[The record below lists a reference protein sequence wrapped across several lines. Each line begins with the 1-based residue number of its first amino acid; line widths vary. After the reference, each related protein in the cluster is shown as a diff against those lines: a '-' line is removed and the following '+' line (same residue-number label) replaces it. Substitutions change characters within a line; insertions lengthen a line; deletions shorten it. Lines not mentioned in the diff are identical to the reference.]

1 MNIVEATKKAM
12 EKGVGMTRPV
22 LKNNLY
28 ILPTNTNECYIGMPI
43 GYTPESGQRPAVRW
57 NPHAE
62 DILADDW
69 ELYPSQI

>member
-1 MNIVEATKKAM
+1 MNVVEATKKAL
-12 EKGVGMTRPV
+12 EKSVGMTRPSF
-22 LKNNLY
+22 KNNWYL
-28 ILPTNTNECYIGMPI
+28 IPTNTNECYVSMPI
-43 GYTPESGQRPAVRW
+43 GYGVESSQRPAVRW